1 MPVLTSG
8 AGDAGPRWHWLCSV
22 PTWHSMVTTDITIA
36 DWLEVIRA
44 EGQEIRRLYPFA
56 SQVEDFWGSAPLT
69 SEALVTLVEV
79 ECLKRAR
86 RDAYLPAS

>member
-1 MPVLTSG
+1 M
-8 AGDAGPRWHWLCSV
+8 GP
-22 PTWHSMVTTDITIA
+22 TDITIA

-44 EGQEIRRLYPFA
+44 DDHEIPRLYPFTP
-56 SQVEDFWGSAPLT
+56 QVEEPWASALLT
-69 SEALVTLVEV
+69 AEALVTLVEI